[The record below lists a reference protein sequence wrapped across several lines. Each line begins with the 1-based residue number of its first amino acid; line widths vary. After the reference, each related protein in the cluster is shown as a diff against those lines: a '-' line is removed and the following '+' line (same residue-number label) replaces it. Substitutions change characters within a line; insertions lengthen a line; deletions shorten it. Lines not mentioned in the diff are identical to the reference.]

1 MIVISHTFLPTL
13 PTMKPT
19 TLTLSKSVFLLFPLH
34 AMFVPDSKAK
44 TLLTLFVSTRT
55 FLLSLPSFLIL
66 TTSSCS
72 RQADLHGDSRLVQT
86 LLSLFLGGS
95 RAPYSKHIHVDF
107 TQIPQDLKILP
118 HPLLHSLYLQCVCV
132 CVHVCRTYPLFMV
145 CFS

>member
-19 TLTLSKSVFLLFPLH
+19 TLTLGKSVFLLFPLH
-34 AMFVPDSKAK
+34 AMFVPDSEAK

-55 FLLSLPSFLIL
+55 FLLSLSSFLIL
-66 TTSSCS
+66 TISSCS
-72 RQADLHGDSRLVQT
+72 RQADFHGGDSRLVQT

-95 RAPYSKHIHVDF
+95 RAPYSKYIHVDF

-132 CVHVCRTYPLFMV
+132 HMCRTYPLFMV